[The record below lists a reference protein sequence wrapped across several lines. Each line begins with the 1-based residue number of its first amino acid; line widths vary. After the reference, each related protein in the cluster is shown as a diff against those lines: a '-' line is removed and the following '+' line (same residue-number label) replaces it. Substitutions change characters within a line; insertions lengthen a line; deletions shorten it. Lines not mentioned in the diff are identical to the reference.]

1 MGYVNTLWEMP
12 PLGASDYVEGD
23 LHGRGAYGIMQLVH
37 NPWEDTLGRAAML
50 TGLSEEELE
59 TIRAANVRGGAAV
72 LTDLQGTN
80 KPAGLNGWYDTVAGY
95 GGGFLYANEVFET
108 LRKRGLSHHLDR
120 GEPTTVPAERGSA
133 ADLHRPSPPP
143 TTRGPS
149 GDRPTPE
156 TTPVPAASFRTT

>member
-1 MGYVNTLWEMP
+1 
-12 PLGASDYVEGD
+12 
-23 LHGRGAYGIMQLVH
+23 MQLVH

-108 LRKRGLSHHLDR
+108 LRNEASATISTGESLRLSQQNVEVPQIYTAPVRPRLPEGRLETGPLRKLHQVQPRAFVQHKTGSSSTSR
-120 GEPTTVPAERGSA
+120 RAPTRVP
-133 ADLHRPSPPP
+133 
-143 TTRGPS
+143 
-149 GDRPTPE
+149 
-156 TTPVPAASFRTT
+156 